1 MKIRPEVQPEVQPE
15 VPNILFISIADW
27 LLGVVVSTPVGI
39 SKPSKLLV
47 SRSGKAGVL
56 LDCDWPVGL
65 LTAGLVAGCPGGSAP
80 PGGSPPAPL
89 VVGGAVELNEEGLIS
104 PNEDG
109 LKSLTLKNIS
119 SFRKS

>member
-1 MKIRPEVQPEVQPE
+1 M
-15 VPNILFISIADW
+15 
-27 LLGVVVSTPVGI
+27 
-39 SKPSKLLV
+39 

-65 LTAGLVAGCPGGSAP
+65 LTAGLVAACPGGNAP
-80 PGGSPPAPL
+80 PDGSPPAPL